1 MTHDA
6 RAAGFRDLYEAHAP
20 AVHRFV
26 SRLSGDNVL
35 AEDITAETFLRVWSS
50 DIPVRLSTA
59 RAYLYTIARR
69 LFIEQARRA
78 QRHTP
83 LLNDFP
89 HSTDTARDAEARDTL
104 KHLDLALAQ
113 LPEDS
118 RAALILHAV
127 EELPYSEIAAVLD
140 ITVTAAKVKVHRAR
154 LRLQD
159 SLQRSPQ

>member
-6 RAAGFRDLYEAHAP
+6 RAAGFHNLYEAHAP
-20 AVHRFV
+20 AVHRFL
-26 SRLSGDNVL
+26 SHLSGENAL

-50 DIPVRLSTA
+50 DVPVRLSTA

-69 LFIEQARRA
+69 LFIENARRA

-83 LLNDFP
+83 LLADYP
-89 HSTDTARDAEARDTL
+89 HPTDTARDAEARDAL
-104 KHLDLALAQ
+104 KHLDAALAT

-159 SLQRSPQ
+159 CLQRSPQ

>member
-6 RAAGFRDLYEAHAP
+6 RAAGFNDLYEANAP
-20 AVHRFV
+20 AVHRFL
-26 SRLSGDNVL
+26 SRLSGDNSL

-50 DIPVRLSTA
+50 DVPVRLSTA

-69 LFIEQARRA
+69 LFIEYARRA
-78 QRHTP
+78 RRHTP
-83 LLNDFP
+83 LLAEYP
-89 HSTDTARDAEARDTL
+89 HSTDTARDAEARDAL
-104 KHLDLALAQ
+104 NNLDAALAQ

-127 EELPYSEIAAVLD
+127 EELPYSEIAAILD